1 MTSTEI
7 IEGYKNK
14 FFDYVSFQ
22 IESEQSFS
30 EEYYNSLAKKYT
42 NLMCQILSGAIINC
56 IIESSNKSLDEK
68 EFLKKEIEQQ
78 FKKIILS
85 FVNDYVKDKRIVF
98 LNLRGN
104 EGREH
109 TSVFFSLSDL
119 LNTYTNELKNFI
131 EYKENVFVNKY
142 IEKDEEM
149 SGGFQT
155 YYDTYE
161 FQFIKNLFLVDFEED
176 YEEENISISEPTDY
190 ESFYR
195 KKNAH
200 IISKYDKVDIEEWNS
215 RKDSLLF
222 MIKELIEKK

>member
-30 EEYYNSLAKKYT
+30 EEYFNSLTKKYT

-56 IIESSNKSLDEK
+56 IIESSNKSIDEK
-68 EFLKKEIEQQ
+68 EILKKEIEQYL
-78 FKKIILS
+78 KKIILS

-98 LNLRGN
+98 LDFRGKPTKEYPHVFGVLSNL
-104 EGREH
+104 
-109 TSVFFSLSDL
+109 LSRYID
-119 LNTYTNELKNFI
+119 ELKNYL
-131 EYKENVFVNKY
+131 EYYENVFVNKY

-149 SGGFQT
+149 TGGFRT
-155 YYDTYE
+155 YYDSCE
-161 FQFIKNLFLVDFEED
+161 FQFIENLFLVDFEED
-176 YEEENISISEPTDY
+176 YEEKNISISEPTDY

-195 KKNAH
+195 KKNVH
-200 IISKYDKVDIEEWNS
+200 IISKYDKVDVEEWNS

>member
-30 EEYYNSLAKKYT
+30 EEYFNSLAKKYT

-68 EFLKKEIEQQ
+68 EILKKEIEQQ
-78 FKKIILS
+78 FKKITLS

-98 LNLRGN
+98 LNSRGN
-104 EGREH
+104 EDIEY
-109 TSVFFSLSDL
+109 TSVFLTLSDL
-119 LNTYTNELKNFI
+119 LSTYTNELKKFI
-131 EYKENVFVNKY
+131 EYNENIFVHKY
-142 IEKDEEM
+142 FEKDEEM

-155 YYDTYE
+155 CYDTYE
-161 FQFIKNLFLVDFEED
+161 FKFIENLFLVDFEED
-176 YEEENISISEPTDY
+176 CDENNISISQPTDY
-190 ESFYR
+190 ESSYR

-200 IISKYDKVDIEEWNS
+200 IISKYDEVDMEEWNT
-215 RKDSLLF
+215 RKHALLF

>member
-1 MTSTEI
+1 MISTEI

-14 FFDYVSFQ
+14 FFEYVSFQ

-30 EEYYNSLAKKYT
+30 EEYFNSLTKKYT
-42 NLMCQILSGAIINC
+42 NLICQILSGAIINC
-56 IIESSNKSLDEK
+56 IIESSHKPLEEK
-68 EFLKKEIEQQ
+68 EILKKEIEQQ
-78 FKKIILS
+78 IEQIILS

-98 LNLRGN
+98 LDFRG
-104 EGREH
+104 E
-109 TSVFFSLSDL
+109 D
-119 LNTYTNELKNFI
+119 TNEYPHVFIVLSNLLSRYIDDLKNYL
-131 EYKENVFVNKY
+131 EYNENVFVNKY
-142 IEKDEEM
+142 LEKDEEM

-176 YEEENISISEPTDY
+176 YEEKNISISEPTDY

-200 IISKYDKVDIEEWNS
+200 IISKYDKVDMEEWNS
-215 RKDSLLF
+215 RKHSLLF
-222 MIKELIEKK
+222 MIKELIERK